1 MGNAPHSLHIG
12 PRKMPALAQAL
23 SLHAR
28 RAADDSAAHVH
39 QLFKRKK
46 NFAARE
52 PGVILVFCIVGTI
65 ALLLVGLF
73 IHKKL
78 AARRART
85 QS

>member
-1 MGNAPHSLHIG
+1 MAV
-12 PRKMPALAQAL
+12 PRKPAIV
-23 SLHAR
+23 STR
-28 RAADDSAAHVH
+28 PAHVH

-52 PGVILVFCIVGTI
+52 PGVILVFCIVGTVAI
-65 ALLLVGLF
+65 FLVALF

-78 AARRART
+78 AARKARS